1 MTTAI
6 YIVTCVFVFV
16 FGSVIG
22 SFLNVVIYRT
32 PLKQSIITEPSHCF
46 SCGNRLKW
54 YDMFP
59 DLFTENRYVFRC
71 IFKSFHLLIHHLS
84 ITFKSKI
91 LCHQLTDSDQFCVNR
106 IQFAGNRFI
115 QICPFFKCFFTN
127 VSVDIFHHL

>member
-46 SCGNRLKW
+46 SCGNRLNG
-54 YDMFP
+54 
-59 DLFTENRYVFRC
+59 TICSRSSVG
-71 IFKSFHLLIHHLS
+71 SF
-84 ITFKSKI
+84 
-91 LCHQLTDSDQFCVNR
+91 C
-106 IQFAGNRFI
+106 AGSAGSAVQRSLHA
-115 QICPFFKCFFTN
+115 T
-127 VSVDIFHHL
+127 

>member
-6 YIVTCVFVFV
+6 YIMTCVFVFV

-54 YDMFP
+54 ICSQSS
-59 DLFTENRYVFRC
+59 VG
-71 IFKSFHLLIHHLS
+71 SFCAES
-84 ITFKSKI
+84 
-91 LCHQLTDSDQFCVNR
+91 
-106 IQFAGNRFI
+106 AGSAVQRSLHA
-115 QICPFFKCFFTN
+115 T
-127 VSVDIFHHL
+127 

>member
-59 DLFTENRYVFRC
+59 
-71 IFKSFHLLIHHLS
+71 IFSWIILRGKCRFCG
-84 ITFKSKI
+84 SKI
-91 LCHQLTDSDQFCVNR
+91 SPRYMIMEAVC
-106 IQFAGNRFI
+106 A
-115 QICPFFKCFFTN
+115 
-127 VSVDIFHHL
+127 VSYLRSEERRVGKECRSRWSPYH

>member
-46 SCGNRLKW
+46 SCGHTLPHTAGSAE
-54 YDMFP
+54 Y
-59 DLFTENRYVFRC
+59 
-71 IFKSFHLLIHHLS
+71 SLI
-84 ITFKSKI
+84 TW
-91 LCHQLTDSDQFCVNR
+91 
-106 IQFAGNRFI
+106 
-115 QICPFFKCFFTN
+115 
-127 VSVDIFHHL
+127 

>member
-46 SCGNRLKW
+46 SCGNPPGSGTICSRSS
-54 YDMFP
+54 
-59 DLFTENRYVFRC
+59 VG
-71 IFKSFHLLIHHLS
+71 SFCAES
-84 ITFKSKI
+84 
-91 LCHQLTDSDQFCVNR
+91 
-106 IQFAGNRFI
+106 AGSAVQRSL
-115 QICPFFKCFFTN
+115 PAT
-127 VSVDIFHHL
+127 